1 MAIREFE
8 GIMPNIDPT
17 AYVDD
22 TALVIGDVEI
32 GDNSSVWPYSIIR
45 GDVNQI
51 RIGKQTN
58 IQDHCVLH
66 VSHDGPHNTGGH
78 ALIVGNMVTVGHRVT
93 LHGCTIQDHC
103 LIGMG
108 ATIMDG
114 AVIPSYTII
123 GAGTLV
129 TPGKELQG
137 GYLWLG
143 SPARRVRALS
153 KKDIVTI
160 DYSASHYVRLKD
172 RHHSS

>member
-8 GIMPNIDPT
+8 GILPNIEPT
-17 AYVDD
+17 VYVDD
-22 TALVIGDVEI
+22 TALIIGNVVIGN
-32 GDNSSVWPYSIIR
+32 NSSIWPFSVIR

-51 RIGKQTN
+51 RIGEQTN

-66 VSHDGPHNTGGH
+66 VSHDGPHNSGGY

-114 AVIPSYTII
+114 AIIHPHTII

-137 GYLWLG
+137 GYLWVG

-153 KKDIVTI
+153 EKDIVGI

-172 RHHSS
+172 RYHAS